1 MSRVSTIADI
11 NRMDPDEPVACFKG
25 IIKTVG
31 RVGESNGFDEENPT
45 KGEYRFQHVI
55 AEDQL
60 GDKIDVT
67 LKDRPVI
74 NKGNIGKQIT
84 LLAKVQTGA
93 HAGLKGLKAADN
105 TNKKTEETE
114 RVLWATPACEV
125 IIGNVPEKEEP
136 ENDSNPPEPDNAEPE
151 TEAPSARKVTI
162 APAAKPDAATSSG
175 VKDARHFLSRSINAM
190 LLCLDAASY
199 VAQAFQGKWGMEM
212 QADQFQAIT
221 STFFIKLD
229 KSGVID
235 TLPTAP
241 LPYNKPADKE

>member
-1 MSRVSTIADI
+1 MIQEATADQAI
-11 NRMDPDEPVACFKG
+11 ACFKG
-25 IIKTVG
+25 TIVTVG
-31 RVGESNGFDEENPT
+31 KVTESQRFDEENLT

-55 AEDQL
+55 AKDRA
-60 GDKIDVT
+60 GDKIDIT

-74 NKGNIGKQIT
+74 KGSVGKQIT

-93 HAGLKGLKAADN
+93 HAGLKGLKAVDN
-105 TNKKTEETE
+105 TNKNTEETE

-136 ENDSNPPEPDNAEPE
+136 ENDSSPPEPDNAEPE
-151 TEAPSARKVTI
+151 TEAPPVKQKTTAPVNRPVATDNGAIKEARQHL
-162 APAAKPDAATSSG
+162 
-175 VKDARHFLSRSINAM
+175 ARGINAM
-190 LLCLDAASY
+190 LLCLDSASY

-229 KSGVID
+229 KTGVID
-235 TLPTAP
+235 TLPTVP